1 MFDRLKEEINSI
13 KARDPAVRS
22 ALEVIFLYPS
32 FKAVRSYRRAHWFY
46 EHGHFFIARWIS
58 QSCRNRTGIE
68 IHPGAKIGK
77 GLFIDHG
84 AGVVIGETTEI
95 GDYCTLYQNV
105 TLGGTGKDTGKR
117 HPTLGNN
124 VLVGAGARVLGPMK
138 IGDNSKIAANA
149 VVLEEVPPNCT
160 AVGVPARVV
169 KRDGVRVG
177 NSDLDQI
184 HIPDPV
190 SQLLCE
196 HMYKIECLQQ
206 EIDDLKKQ
214 LDSKNNNSQE
224 ENNMQIYNTMT
235 RQKEELKPITPGT
248 VKIYACGPTVYN
260 LIHIGNA
267 RALCVFDTLR
277 RYLEFRGYKVFYVQ
291 NFTDV
296 DDKIIKKANELGKTA
311 HEVSEN
317 AIREYFTDA
326 DGLNVRR
333 ADVHPKV
340 TENMDIII
348 DIVKTLI
355 EKGFAYEA
363 DGDVYF
369 ETSKFPEYGKLS
381 HMPLED
387 LQAGARIEVGEKKRD
402 PMDFAVW
409 KAAKPGEPYW
419 DSPFGKGRPG
429 WHIEC
434 SAMSRHYIGDTLDIH
449 GGGADLIFPHH
460 ENEIAQSECAT
471 GQPLANIWMHN
482 GMLNVDGTKMSKS
495 KGNFFMVRDLSKEY
509 GYEPIRFMLLSVHYR
524 SQLNYTLDVI
534 ESCKAA
540 LQRLYT
546 CRDTLNRAIEAA
558 PEGEASA
565 QALADVKEAQEQF
578 IRVMDDDFNTADGIS
593 TIFELVRKI
602 NTAVSAGNATKGTL
616 KAYNDEFTALT
627 NVLGLLYN
635 NNDEEQIPA
644 EITELIEKRKE
655 ARKAKDFA
663 LADSIRDQI
672 KELGWVV
679 EETRQG
685 TIVKKA

>member
-1 MFDRLKEEINSI
+1 
-13 KARDPAVRS
+13 
-22 ALEVIFLYPS
+22 
-32 FKAVRSYRRAHWFY
+32 
-46 EHGHFFIARWIS
+46 
-58 QSCRNRTGIE
+58 
-68 IHPGAKIGK
+68 
-77 GLFIDHG
+77 
-84 AGVVIGETTEI
+84 
-95 GDYCTLYQNV
+95 
-105 TLGGTGKDTGKR
+105 
-117 HPTLGNN
+117 
-124 VLVGAGARVLGPMK
+124 
-138 IGDNSKIAANA
+138 
-149 VVLEEVPPNCT
+149 
-160 AVGVPARVV
+160 
-169 KRDGVRVG
+169 
-177 NSDLDQI
+177 
-184 HIPDPV
+184 
-190 SQLLCE
+190 
-196 HMYKIECLQQ
+196 
-206 EIDDLKKQ
+206 
-214 LDSKNNNSQE
+214 
-224 ENNMQIYNTMT
+224 MQIYNTMT

-434 SAMSRHYIGDTLDIH
+434 SAMSRHYIGDTIDIH

-482 GMLNVDGTKMSKS
+482 GMLNVDGAKMSKS

-558 PEGEASA
+558 PEGEAPA

-672 KELGWVV
+672 KALGWVV